1 MVYKLLLNFLFKKRI
16 VKISVLKK
24 KKSVYMSRCYSRD
37 LRHMACQGLVVSFSM
52 GEPTVFKKLLGTL
65 LPAFSMASSPY
76 IHSRR
81 MPPCCKSMEI
91 LLRSEYSASLGF
103 WLLVIVL

>member
-1 MVYKLLLNFLFKKRI
+1 
-16 VKISVLKK
+16 
-24 KKSVYMSRCYSRD
+24 MSLSYLRD

-52 GEPTVFKKLLGTL
+52 GEPTVFKKLRGTL

-76 IHSRR
+76 IHTRQ

-91 LLRSEYSASLGF
+91 LLRSEFGI
-103 WLLVIVL
+103 LVVCSCTLNCL